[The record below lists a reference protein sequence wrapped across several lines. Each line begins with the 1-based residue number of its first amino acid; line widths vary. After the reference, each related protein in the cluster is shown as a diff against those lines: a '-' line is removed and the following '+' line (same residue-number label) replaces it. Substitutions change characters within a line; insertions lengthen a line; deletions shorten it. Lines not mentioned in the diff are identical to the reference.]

1 MVRHVLVA
9 VDGSENSRKAAA
21 FGRELA
27 RDVGGKLTLLYVLE
41 PPPVVVV
48 GFPEVYGMTNRQPTE
63 EELDAVRKMLDEAA
77 DGMPADRVEK
87 VIEYGVA
94 AQTILDQCEARK
106 ADLLVIGARGLG
118 PMGRWL
124 LGSVSDRVVH
134 HSKCPVTVVH

>member
-1 MVRHVLVA
+1 MVRHVMVA
-9 VDGSENSRKAAA
+9 VDGSENSRKAAG

-27 RDVGGKLTLLYVLE
+27 RDVGGKLTLLYILE

-48 GFPEVYGMTNRQPTE
+48 GFPEVYGMTNRQPTQ
-63 EELDAVRKMLDEAA
+63 EELDAVRKMLDDVA

-94 AQTILDQCEARK
+94 AQTILDQCDSRK
-106 ADLLVIGARGLG
+106 VDLLVIGARGLG

>member
-1 MVRHVLVA
+1 MVRHVMVA

-27 RDVGGKLTLLYVLE
+27 RDVGGRLTLLYVLE

-48 GFPEVYGMTNRQPTE
+48 GFPEVYGMTNRQPTQ
-63 EELDAVRKMLDEAA
+63 EELDAVRKMLDEVA
-77 DGMPADRVEK
+77 GELPADRVEK

-94 AQTILDQCEARK
+94 AQTILDQCESRK

-134 HSKCPVTVVH
+134 HSRCPVTVVH

>member
-21 FGRELA
+21 FARELA
-27 RDVGGKLTLLYVLE
+27 RDVGGKLTVLYVLE

-48 GFPEVYGMTNRQPTE
+48 GFPEVYGMTNRQPTQ
-63 EELDAVRKMLDEAA
+63 EELDTVRKMLDEVSE
-77 DGMPADRVEK
+77 GMPPERCEK

-106 ADLLVIGARGLG
+106 VDLLVIGARGLG
-118 PMGRWL
+118 PVGRWL

-134 HSKCPVTVVH
+134 HAKFPVTVVH